1 MIILPWPPKELNPN
15 ARVHWSKL
23 AKYKKLYRAEGWAA
37 AKQVAKPALDGKIH
51 LSIVFYPPNKQK
63 RDLDNMLA
71 SLKAGLDG
79 IADAWG
85 VDDNRFVLTIDVA
98 DEIGGMIKISARC
111 GEGESRLPHK
121 QETAGANP
129 ATATKMSKGCQRPN
143 GAPE

>member
-1 MIILPWPPKELNPN
+1 MITLPWPPKELNPN

-23 AKYKKLYRAEGWAA
+23 AKYKKLYRTECWAA
-37 AKQVAKPALDGKIH
+37 AKQSARPNTEGKIH
-51 LSIVFYPPNKQK
+51 LSIVFYPPNRQK

-85 VDDNRFVLTIDVA
+85 VDDNRFVLTIDVS
-98 DEIGGMIKISARC
+98 DEIGGMIKITARC
-111 GEGESRLPHK
+111 GEEESRLAHN

-129 ATATKMSKGCQRPN
+129 ATATIYVEHVLN
-143 GAPE
+143 GG